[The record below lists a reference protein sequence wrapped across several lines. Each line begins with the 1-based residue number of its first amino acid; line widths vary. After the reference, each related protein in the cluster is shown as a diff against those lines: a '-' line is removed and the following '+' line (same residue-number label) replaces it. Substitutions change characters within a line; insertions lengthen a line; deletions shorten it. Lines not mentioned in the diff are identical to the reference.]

1 MYFNF
6 CNSAKAS
13 KLYGKNESRL
23 SVLQIIALECTS
35 VTQYQVFVYYS
46 EQALLVTMDIY
57 ASSSAANMIQLQAQ
71 ECGFQAFLL
80 WTLFVYQV

>member
-23 SVLQIIALECTS
+23 AVLQIIALECTS

-46 EQALLVTMDIY
+46 VQALLVTMDIY
-57 ASSSAANMIQLQAQ
+57 ASSFAANMIQL
-71 ECGFQAFLL
+71 
-80 WTLFVYQV
+80 